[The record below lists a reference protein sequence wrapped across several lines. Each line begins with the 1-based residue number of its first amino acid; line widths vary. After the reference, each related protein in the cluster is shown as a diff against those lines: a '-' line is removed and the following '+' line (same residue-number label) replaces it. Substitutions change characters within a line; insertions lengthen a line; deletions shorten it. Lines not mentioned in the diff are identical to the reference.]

1 MNAVDDGLA
10 SATNAWRAGAMST
23 LDYLLA
29 VNARAGRFR
38 GAEIARFSSR

>member
-1 MNAVDDGLA
+1 MNVDSVNAVDDGLA

-29 VNARAGRFR
+29 VN
-38 GAEIARFSSR
+38 ENEP